1 MTLFLS
7 LLNNFLPSLG
17 LIAVAWLLMRTL
29 RLNAATRYAAWWGVL
44 AVIIVLPFLPAD
56 TRIPAKP
63 VVVLSSQTAKE
74 VQPVTTPPA
83 ARVAADEA
91 ADEHV
96 TPTAPSH
103 TNESDMEEFMTIAY
117 VLIAVLLVARLSVDY
132 LRVRRL
138 VRTAQNSQWD
148 CSALASSLG
157 IRRKVQ
163 ILTSEAIE
171 TPLAVGFRRPSILLP
186 ASLIGKLSDG
196 ETEHVVIHELAHI
209 ARRDDWTNLIGKLLQ
224 ALCWVHPLVALV
236 LRQIEAER
244 EHACDDWVVSATGGV
259 PNSYARSLARL
270 VELALAKRHPL
281 LSATVIGQ
289 GPKVSERVEM
299 LFDRTRN
306 FTPRI
311 ALVKFGMSLVCLAL
325 LAVVCTQAPALVAR
339 GNESNHFDLSD
350 EGEQDQP
357 PVAPSPKRA
366 PRPLA
371 APRAASVPPV
381 GPPAPDAVP
390 APAPAPVPEH
400 SPNAKPGLLAALS
413 AAGYKDLPVETIIQM
428 KDHGVDGNYI
438 LQMAE
443 TGWGK
448 LSPRQLIELRNHGV
462 NGDYLR
468 ELKAAGIRD
477 VSVEEAIELRNHGL
491 RPNTITEIHAMG
503 FGPYDKREVIE
514 MANNGVRPQFF
525 QSLKQYG
532 ISRISAREAIEAA
545 RHGLN
550 GKSMDEARK
559 YGPNLSFE
567 QMLKLKR
574 AGVI

>member
-1 MTLFLS
+1 MTLFLG

-56 TRIPAKP
+56 IRIPAKP
-63 VVVLSSQTAKE
+63 VVVLAPEKSEARH
-74 VQPVTTPPA
+74 VNLPPA
-83 ARVAADEA
+83 ARTAIDEGA
-91 ADEHV
+91 VQEHF
-96 TPTAPSH
+96 TPS
-103 TNESDMEEFMTIAY
+103 ESSQTSDSDSEELLITAY
-117 VLIAVLLVARLSVDY
+117 VLIAALLIARLGFDY
-132 LRVRRL
+132 FRVRKL
-138 VRTAQNSQWD
+138 VRSAKSTEWD
-148 CSALASSLG
+148 CSGLARNLG
-157 IRRKVQ
+157 IRRRVQ

-186 ASLIGKLSDG
+186 ASLIGKLSDA

-209 ARRDDWTNLIGKLLQ
+209 ARRDDWTNLLGKLLQ
-224 ALCWVHPLVALV
+224 AVCWVHPLVALV

-270 VELALAKRHPL
+270 VELALAKRHPI

-339 GNESNHFDLSD
+339 GGESNHFDTSAED
-350 EGEQDQP
+350 EQEAP
-357 PVAPSPKRA
+357 PAPSPQRA
-366 PRPLA
+366 PRPVP

-381 GPPAPDAVP
+381 GPPAPVAGP
-390 APAPAPVPEH
+390 AAPSPAASPD
-400 SPNAKPGLLAALS
+400 PNAKPGFLAALS
-413 AAGYKDLPVETIIQM
+413 AAGYRDLPVETIIQM

-438 LQMAE
+438 RQMAE
-443 TGWGK
+443 TGWGRLTPK
-448 LSPRQLIELRNHGV
+448 QLIELRNNGV
-462 NGDYLR
+462 TGDYLR
-468 ELKAAGIRD
+468 ELKGAGIRD
-477 VSVEEAIELRNHGL
+477 ITVEEAIELRNNGL
-491 RPNTITEIHAMG
+491 KPGAIAEIHSMG

-514 MANNGVRPQFF
+514 MTHNGVRPQFF

-532 ISRISAREAIEAA
+532 ITKISARDAVEAA